1 MTKRTGIIFGTDE
14 EFRSSLALLLEDDFK
29 IWKESDLRKALNRAE
44 NLKVD
49 LLILDFDLYNEDNWD
64 TVSGYGLNGLRTNII
79 SIYVYNKNMHKID
92 LELKKISDAVLYKPL
107 DIDKFLNT
115 VKRLCSKAE
124 AAK

>member
-29 IWKESDLRKALNRAE
+29 IWKESDLHKALSKAK

-49 LLILDFDLYNEDNWD
+49 LLILDFELYNDYDWNALY
-64 TVSGYGLNGLRTNII
+64 GYGLNGLKTKII
-79 SIYVYNKNMHKID
+79 SIYIYNKNVHKFD

-107 DIDKFLNT
+107 DIDKFLQT
-115 VKRLCSKAE
+115 VKRLCSKVE
-124 AAK
+124 SAK